1 VVLVM
6 RVRKQF
12 GRDILN
18 LGKISQ
24 MHSGT
29 MLAILCK
36 VTEVS
41 LNGYSRVRMLMANDQ
56 KLRAAIYLHS
66 EMERFFLKIPIERI
80 DH

>member
-1 VVLVM
+1 MVLDM

-12 GRDILN
+12 ERGIQN
-18 LGKISQ
+18 PGMISP

-41 LNGYSRVRMLMANDQ
+41 LNGYSRVRMQMENNL
-56 KLRAAIYLHS
+56 KLRAAIYLNS
-66 EMERFFLKIPIERI
+66 EMEKFWSKIPTEKIA
-80 DH
+80 H